1 MLNGVNARS
10 TGLWHSWGMPDPNDL
25 PLRQIDL
32 ALRQIDQIRTD
43 LAHIESGQEF
53 LMQRVNSLPSASD
66 LWRAITLIE
75 LVAGVLG
82 IVGIEA
88 WWRYFPCNSNRPPT
102 RRRRCCASSTRSLI
116 ATAIRSRRGSGP
128 TARPNHP
135 RCRVVPRG
143 RRVPDSG
150 AR

>member
-88 WWRYFPCNSNRPPT
+88 WWRYFPCNSN
-102 RRRRCCASSTRSLI
+102 
-116 ATAIRSRRGSGP
+116 
-128 TARPNHP
+128 
-135 RCRVVPRG
+135 
-143 RRVPDSG
+143 
-150 AR
+150 